1 MRNPSQSR
9 SLLPHEH
16 GAYGQ
21 IALPLL
27 CGLAL
32 GRPGAAAWLLALGAF
47 LGFLSYEPILVAS
60 GRRGRRAREE
70 HGTRA
75 RGLAGGFL
83 SAAVAL
89 CGTGFVLSPPAAR
102 WAAAVP
108 PILAAGI
115 ALLVWLEVER
125 TVPGEVAVAVALS
138 SAGFPVGVA
147 SGARPGAAAAAWLAW
162 SLGFAAATL
171 AVEVVLARSR
181 APARDPGPAALGGV
195 VLLQAIAVALALRRD
210 CPRRGAGGRL
220 APRPLVTRRD
230 SASRR
235 GPEAQGGRLGDPGRE
250 RRRARRPR
258 RRAPVTGGAPFLAG
272 GPGRC

>member
-1 MRNPSQSR
+1 MRKPIDDR

-21 IALPLL
+21 IAMPLL
-27 CGLAL
+27 CGLSL
-32 GRPGAAAWLLALGAF
+32 GRPGAAAFMLAAGAL
-47 LGFLSYEPILVAS
+47 LGFLSYEPLLVAS
-60 GRRGRRAREE
+60 GRRGRRTQEDHRA
-70 HGTRA
+70 RA
-75 RGLAGGFL
+75 RGLAAGFL
-83 SAAVAL
+83 TAAVAVS
-89 CGTGFVLSPPAAR
+89 GAGFALSPPEAR

-138 SAGFPVGVA
+138 SVGFPVGVA

-195 VLLQAIAVALALRRD
+195 VLLQAIAVALAVAGIVPAAVPAAVAPLALSSLTVILLR
-210 CPRRGAGGRL
+210 
-220 APRPLVTRRD
+220 V
-230 SASRR
+230 
-235 GPEAQGGRLGDPGRE
+235 Q
-250 RRRARRPR
+250 ARRLKR
-258 RRAPVTGGAPFLAG
+258 VGWATLTGSAATLAVLVALL
-272 GPGRC
+272 R

>member
-1 MRNPSQSR
+1 MRDPSESR

-32 GRPGAAAWLLALGAF
+32 GRPAAAAWLLAAGAF
-47 LGFLSYEPILVAS
+47 LGFLSYEPLLVAS

-75 RGLAGGFL
+75 RGLAGGLL

-89 CGTGFVLSPPAAR
+89 CGTGLALSPPAAR

-181 APARDPGPAALGGV
+181 APDRDPGPAALGGV
-195 VLLQAIAVALALRRD
+195 VLLQAIAAALAV
-210 CPRRGAGGRL
+210 AGIVPAAVPAAVAPL
-220 APRPLVTRRD
+220 ALSSLAVIL
-230 SASRR
+230 
-235 GPEAQGGRLGDPGRE
+235 LGTQ
-250 RRRARRPR
+250 ARRLKVVGW
-258 RRAPVTGGAPFLAG
+258 ATLAASAAALAVLVAAL
-272 GPGRC
+272 R